1 MKAIYS
7 IFSFILGAD
16 YEIIKLCPIDF
27 SKQKIRV
34 FMAFIVAIVS
44 YISST
49 FAFETEM
56 SIGIAI
62 IVFLV
67 YIAFLNKS
75 SKASFSK
82 FLVALAIAAFIF
94 LGMSDHAYGG
104 VNYLDIH
111 NVEVIVTAC
120 IIGAMDLVLCFKPV
134 NFSNGNSRYETLLEQ
149 RNANKEAAA
158 QFFVEEKAKAERIMI
173 KNREEVRVK
182 RDADIAE
189 YLSNKKLKS
198 QKHAVDRIVEEWSRG
213 IEKQI
218 SNSVEMF
225 CSYDKTQQIKIS
237 KEYEDDLNNYV
248 SELLKDKRKEF
259 AKIIV
264 DKWAKE
270 KKKELMHNS
279 DAYIS

>member
-1 MKAIYS
+1 MKVIYS

-16 YEIIKLCPIDF
+16 FEIIKLCPIDF
-27 SKQKIRV
+27 TKQKTRV
-34 FMAFIVAIVS
+34 FMALVVAIVTYVS
-44 YISST
+44 AM

-67 YIAFLNKS
+67 YITFLSKS
-75 SKASFSK
+75 SNASFSK
-82 FLVALAIAAFIF
+82 FLVALAVAAFIF
-94 LGMSDHAYGG
+94 LGMSDLAYGG
-104 VNYLDIH
+104 VNYLDIN
-111 NVEVIVTAC
+111 NVEEIVTAC

-134 NFSNGNSRYETLLEQ
+134 NFSNGNSNYEKLLGQ
-149 RNANKEAAA
+149 RNANKQAAA
-158 QFFVEEKAKAERIMI
+158 QLLVEERAKAERIMI
-173 KNREEVRVK
+173 RNREEVRVK

-189 YLSNKKLKS
+189 YLSDKKLKS
-198 QKHAVDRIVEEWSRG
+198 QKSAVDRIVEEWSRG

-264 DKWAKE
+264 DKWAEEKE
-270 KKKELMHNS
+270 KELMHNS